1 MQLQFNKI
9 ITGDFIILTKIS
21 INDAQDVF
29 NWRSGISGQ
38 FLHNSEDYS
47 VDMQESWIKSRTDKE
62 INYII
67 QDKKSYEKVGMVSI
81 YNVNIEDKVAEVGR
95 LLLSDIYLNRS
106 NPYGLEAL
114 LLSYDYVFNTMNF
127 RKITGIIASVNTSMV
142 KMQLFLG
149 MEQEGYLKKHT
160 FINGN
165 FEDLHILSI
174 CKEQFNN
181 TYQKKIKFL
190 LKSFK

>member
-1 MQLQFNKI
+1 MQLQFSKI
-9 ITGDFIILTKIS
+9 ITGDFIILTKIT
-21 INDAQDVF
+21 INDAQDIF
-29 NWRSGISGQ
+29 NWRSGISGR
-38 FLHNSEDYS
+38 FLHNSEGYS

-106 NPYGLEAL
+106 SPYGLEAL
-114 LLSYDYVFNTMNF
+114 LLGYNYVFNTMNY

-174 CKEQFNN
+174 CKDQFNN

>member
-1 MQLQFNKI
+1 MQFKFTTI
-9 ITGDFIILTKIS
+9 ISGIFIVLRKVEIE
-21 INDAQDVF
+21 DAQDIF
-29 NWRSGISGQ
+29 NWRSGHSGR
-38 FLHNSEDYS
+38 FLHHSEGYS
-47 VDMQESWIKSRTDKE
+47 VNMQEAWIKDRNDNE

-67 QDKKSYEKVGMVSI
+67 QDKHTLEKVGMVSI
-81 YNVNIEDKVAEVGR
+81 YSVNNDDQVAEVGR
-95 LLLSDIYLNRS
+95 LLISDTYLIKS

-114 LLSYDYVFNTMNF
+114 LLGYNYVFNVMNF
-127 RKITGIIASVNTSMV
+127 RKITGIIAAVNSTMV
-142 KMQLFLG
+142 KLQLFLG

-174 CKEQFNN
+174 CKDQFNN
-181 TYQKKIKFL
+181 TYLKRINFL